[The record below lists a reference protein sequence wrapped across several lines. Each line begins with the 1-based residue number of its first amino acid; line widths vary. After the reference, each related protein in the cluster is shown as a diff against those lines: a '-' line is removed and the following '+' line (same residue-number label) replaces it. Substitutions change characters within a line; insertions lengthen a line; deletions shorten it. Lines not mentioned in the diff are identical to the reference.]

1 MVTLTQQKYNSIA
14 FKWKTRVL
22 YQAQASARPNLSSTA
37 ASYVCVLQSSRMR
50 AEQHKLVR
58 SLWRRILEVGWAL
71 VLCVLGVHGHFDTT
85 EIQSNFTQVENT
97 CAGVLYLAQAL
108 AQT

>member
-1 MVTLTQQKYNSIA
+1 MCAL
-14 FKWKTRVL
+14 R
-22 YQAQASARPNLSSTA
+22 
-37 ASYVCVLQSSRMR
+37 SSRMR

-97 CAGVLYLAQAL
+97 CAVSGTSARPNLNSTAASYGCWCIDEGCARH
-108 AQT
+108 